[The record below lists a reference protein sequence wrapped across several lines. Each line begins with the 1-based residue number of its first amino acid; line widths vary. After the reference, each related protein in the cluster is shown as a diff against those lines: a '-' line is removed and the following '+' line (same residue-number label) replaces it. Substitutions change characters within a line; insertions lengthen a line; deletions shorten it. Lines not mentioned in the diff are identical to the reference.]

1 MLDSKSAV
9 MTRTGLTGRKILTL
23 VSVVIG
29 SSVILTASPPRSC
42 AEIGKP
48 PTLDD
53 FKRDATLRNEA
64 LKEIRGTQAIF
75 IGEAV
80 ASSETSA
87 TFKVTRVWH
96 GDLITLLTLRG
107 PVQLRPD
114 GTRVWTSEIASD
126 FKIGA
131 SYLVYAIGPSLAD
144 AWPLSCSTALVS
156 KSRTTIQIL
165 DFLVKAR
172 LPKRSSF

>member
-9 MTRTGLTGRKILTL
+9 MTATGLTRRKILAL
-23 VSVVIG
+23 VAVVTGI
-29 SSVILTASPPRSC
+29 SVILTASSPSRSC
-42 AEIGKP
+42 AEVGKP
-48 PTLDD
+48 PTIDD

-64 LKEIRGTQAIF
+64 LKEIHGTQAIF
-75 IGEAV
+75 IGEAL

-96 GDLITLLTLRG
+96 GDLITPLTLRG

-114 GTRVWTSEIASD
+114 GAKVWTSEIASD

-131 SYLVYAIGPSLAD
+131 SYLVYAFGPSLAD
-144 AWPLSCSTALVS
+144 AWPFSCSTALVS

-172 LPKRSSF
+172 TPKR